1 MSNKSSQPLS
11 DALKPFVAPFRVDGT
26 SEFHLKSHT
35 TGEKGGLDKDGGE
48 KIIEANRKRLNDFQE
63 KLYAQDRWSMLLV
76 FQGMDAAGKDSAI
89 KSIFDGVNPQGCEVT
104 SFKQPSTLELNH
116 DFLWRSMIALP
127 QRGRIGIFNRS
138 YYEEC
143 LVTRVHPDL
152 LAKEKIPPRLVTKN
166 IWRERFEDITAMER
180 YLARN
185 GTVILKFFLNVSKKE
200 QRERFLERLEEPSKN
215 WKFSMGDI
223 TEGGVP
229 GYRPAH
235 LDGGGAVV
243 RGAGRP
249 QMVRPSRD
257 RFSHRQHARQ
267 ARPAFPEGRQG
278 RAGRIQAG
286 ARGAAGR
293 RQGREG
299 GHKKVG
305 WAKAPLRR
313 AHHLS
318 TYRYLKWWARLA
330 HPTDLHSVPATLQAI
345 LPVDR
350 VRIGLWKQP
359 AFRLGQ
365 VQTDASGRAAGRQEL
380 PEILHMGQRLNFL
393 RKLLERDQG
402 GGERL
407 RHHPLVMAGNPLL

>member
-223 TEGGVP
+223 TERALWPRYQAVYQDIVRHTSTAVAPWYVVP
-229 GYRPAH
+229 ADHKWFARVVIGSAIVST
-235 LDGGGAVV
+235 LDRLDLHFPKVDKADRSEFKLV
-243 RGAGRP
+243 REALL
-249 QMVRPSRD
+249 
-257 RFSHRQHARQ
+257 A
-267 ARPAFPEGRQG
+267 EGKG
-278 RAGRIQAG
+278 
-286 ARGAAGR
+286 
-293 RQGREG
+293 
-299 GHKKVG
+299 
-305 WAKAPLRR
+305 AKA
-313 AHHLS
+313 
-318 TYRYLKWWARLA
+318 
-330 HPTDLHSVPATLQAI
+330 AT
-345 LPVDR
+345 
-350 VRIGLWKQP
+350 K
-359 AFRLGQ
+359 
-365 VQTDASGRAAGRQEL
+365 
-380 PEILHMGQRLNFL
+380 
-393 RKLLERDQG
+393 K
-402 GGERL
+402 
-407 RHHPLVMAGNPLL
+407 